1 MTPIDP
7 ILSRYSLTL
16 VVDSDGAA
24 ASQLAEQLNHS
35 GFHAEMAISA
45 QAALAAARSRRYD
58 AIVVAADLEQPTEL
72 EHLKGLRKCAPSTW
86 IIVVS
91 SGPHASPHQVIL
103 RCGADS
109 LMVAPFSVEE
119 LTYRLSAFSL
129 RSRPH

>member
-1 MTPIDP
+1 
-7 ILSRYSLTL
+7 L

-24 ASQLAEQLNHS
+24 GSQLAEQLSHS
-35 GFHAEMAISA
+35 GFHADVASSG
-45 QAALAAARSRRYD
+45 QAALAAARAKRYNT
-58 AIVVAADLEQPTEL
+58 IVMVANLNLATEM
-72 EHLKGLRKCAPSTW
+72 ENLKGLRKCAPSTW

-91 SGPHASPHQVIL
+91 SRPHSNPHQVIL

-109 LMVAPFSVEE
+109 VLVAPFSVEE